1 LQNYVINQKEE
12 MMMHIVYVTF
22 DVKPECI
29 ERFMEISA
37 ENASNS
43 LKEEGVIAFDVIQQ
57 YDDGSRFAF
66 HEVYKVP
73 EDHMKHRETA
83 HFKKWKSEVD
93 SLTRVPYSAIKYHTI

>member
-37 ENASNS
+37 ENASTS
-43 LKEEGVIAFDVIQQ
+43 LKEEGVIAFDVLQQ
-57 YDDGSRFAF
+57 YDNANRFAF
-66 HEVYKVP
+66 HEVYHFP

-83 HFKKWKSEVD
+83 HFKKWRSEVD
-93 SLTRVPYSAIKYHTI
+93 SLTREPYSAIKYHTI